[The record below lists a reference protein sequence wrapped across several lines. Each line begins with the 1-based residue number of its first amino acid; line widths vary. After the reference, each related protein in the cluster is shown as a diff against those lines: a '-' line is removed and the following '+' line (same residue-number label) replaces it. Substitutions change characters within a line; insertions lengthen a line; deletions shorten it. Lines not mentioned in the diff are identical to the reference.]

1 MRPDPGDGITVQVK
15 KAPPGETRA
24 VFTRRILLPRKPL
37 PRPGGR
43 VVGTLYI
50 MRSFLVLPVLAF
62 SILGVV
68 RPGAQEAPSSLEF
81 LNRLLAR
88 GEPGAPPS
96 PPRIEPRADPASAAL
111 YDALYDALRAH
122 AEYLAA
128 AIRNGRD
135 LISYYRVWDGYVE
148 TLSGSLERIR
158 ELALRNGDGLSG
170 PEERGI
176 LEFEIDLHY
185 DGVLRTLERAEFNG
199 RRLFGPWMGDER
211 IRGIFSDSRFRDV
224 EGVDAMLAA
233 LRAERAR
240 IGAAISATDS
250 FVRGRSAEAADAAGS
265 AGSGAAPDGLSSLQE
280 GSIRFLAD
288 FFRMGSGDRGIP

>member
-1 MRPDPGDGITVQVK
+1 MR
-15 KAPPGETRA
+15 
-24 VFTRRILLPRKPL
+24 F
-37 PRPGGR
+37 
-43 VVGTLYI
+43 
-50 MRSFLVLPVLAF
+50 FLVLPVLAF

-68 RPGAQEAPSSLEF
+68 RPDAQEAPSSLEF

-88 GEPGAPPS
+88 GEPGAPTS
-96 PPRIEPRADPASAAL
+96 PPRVEPRADPASAAL
-111 YDALYDALRAH
+111 FDALRAH

-158 ELALRNGDGLSG
+158 ELALRNEDGLSG

-199 RRLFGPWMGDER
+199 RPLFGPWMGDER

-250 FVRGRSAEAADAAGS
+250 FVRGRSVEAADAAGS
-265 AGSGAAPDGLSSLQE
+265 AGSGAAPVELFSLQE

-288 FFRMGSGDRGIP
+288 FFRMGSGEPGR